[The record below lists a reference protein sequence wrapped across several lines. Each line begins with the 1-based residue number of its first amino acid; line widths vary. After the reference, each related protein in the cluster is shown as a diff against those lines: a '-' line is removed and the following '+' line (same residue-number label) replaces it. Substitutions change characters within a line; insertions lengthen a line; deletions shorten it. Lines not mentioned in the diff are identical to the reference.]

1 MRHDGT
7 SLVVKV
13 VIRHT
18 AGMTSAD
25 LLPDSVHGG
34 PLRILQLM
42 GEATGGIAGH
52 VASLSTDLVAA
63 GLKVKV
69 GTTAAS
75 AAALPPDTPNV
86 EVLWPRRG
94 GSLRQVRKVVAAA
107 DVVHA
112 HGHQAGTLAVLAR
125 AALPPGRRP
134 RVVVTWHNALLADG
148 WQAVAGAALERVQV
162 RGADLVTGASSDLV
176 ARARELG
183 GTNAELSVVAAPD
196 LTPWQGDRAQA
207 RTQLAAELGLPADH
221 TWVLTVS
228 RIAPQKNLPVLVDA
242 AAQLPAGVEWLV
254 VGAGDEELETR
265 LHEQIQQT
273 KAPVR
278 LVGARRDV
286 PRLMAVADLLALPS
300 QWEARSLVVQEA
312 LVAGLPCIVSDAGGL
327 TDLVQDAGL
336 LVPVGD
342 AGALADAVRRIV
354 EEPGL
359 AELMRDASRRLG
371 AELPG
376 LPDVLE
382 YWVHRYADLME

>member
-1 MRHDGT
+1 MR
-7 SLVVKV
+7 V
-13 VIRHT
+13 
-18 AGMTSAD
+18 
-25 LLPDSVHGG
+25 
-34 PLRILQLM
+34 LQLM

-52 VASLSTDLVAA
+52 VASLSADLTAA

-69 GTTAAS
+69 GTTTSS
-75 AAALPPDTPNV
+75 AAALPAGIPDV
-86 EVLWPRRG
+86 ETLWPRQG
-94 GSLRQVRKVVAAA
+94 GSLGRVRRVLAAA

-125 AALPPGRRP
+125 AGMAPHRRP
-134 RVVVTWHNALLADG
+134 RVVITWHNALLAEG
-148 WQAVAGAALERVQV
+148 LQAVAGAFLERVQV

-176 ARARELG
+176 ARARALG
-183 GTNAELSVVAAPD
+183 AADAELSVVAAPD
-196 LTPWQGDRAQA
+196 LTPWRGDRLQA
-207 RTQLAAELGLPADH
+207 RTGVAAELGLDTGH

-242 AAQLPAGVEWLV
+242 AAQLPPGVEWLV
-254 VGAGDEELETR
+254 VGSGDAVLEGR
-265 LHEQIQQT
+265 LHEQIRQT

-278 LVGARRDV
+278 LVGARQDV

-327 TDLVQDAGL
+327 TDLVGEAGL

-342 AGALADAVRRIV
+342 AGALAVAVRRV
-354 EEPGL
+354 LEEPGL
-359 AELMRDASRRLG
+359 AERMRAGSLRRG

-382 YWVHRYADLME
+382 YWLGRYADLME